1 MGLTDILR
9 LNSDWKISHDSN
21 VFWKIWNL
29 KCSTVRREISFS
41 CTKCNCFTLR
51 SRLQVS
57 LFPTLTRMRLR
68 SPKWCICFCVSG
80 CVWLFKPQEN
90 QPELNKTRHSHP
102 SQSLPIAADDRQNA
116 DTTLLSNWILD
127 IIYSCFNMSGK
138 SCGNNTQSLTFVLVL
153 APLFP
158 VCWRID
164 GWMKR
169 LNVIW
174 YKSCVFSV
182 TCGQANISTQR
193 NAR

>member
-1 MGLTDILR
+1 MTVMFFENLKFKVLDCQKRNIFLLHFMQLFYSAVKAAGKL
-9 LNSDWKISHDSN
+9 ISHM
-21 VFWKIWNL
+21 
-29 KCSTVRREISFS
+29 
-41 CTKCNCFTLR
+41 
-51 SRLQVS
+51 
-57 LFPTLTRMRLR
+57 LTRMRLR
-68 SPKWCICFCVSG
+68 SPKLCICFCVSG
-80 CVWLFKPQEN
+80 CMWLFKPQEN

-102 SQSLPIAADDRQNA
+102 SQSLPITADDRQNA

-158 VCWRID
+158 VCWWID